1 MQMKRKRQD
10 RVEVVDPDM
19 DEWDLETLNRQ
30 RARKF
35 RGTGMLAAIVGMIVL
50 AVALPLVFLLN
61 RNDNPLKIGNLSRVR
76 EQMQAASP
84 AQPAVKMNY
93 VI

>member
-1 MQMKRKRQD
+1 MKRKRMD
-10 RVEVVDPDM
+10 SAEDVDPDM
-19 DEWDLETLNRQ
+19 DEWDLAALNQQ

-61 RNDNPLKIGNLSRVR
+61 RNDNPLKMGNLSRLRDQV
-76 EQMQAASP
+76 QAASP

>member
-1 MQMKRKRQD
+1 
-10 RVEVVDPDM
+10 
-19 DEWDLETLNRQ
+19 
-30 RARKF
+30 
-35 RGTGMLAAIVGMIVL
+35 MLAAIIGMIVL

-76 EQMQAASP
+76 EQMQDASP